1 MDDKNST
8 ICDGISVKL
17 LKIAFSGIFETL
29 TFIITLRIQNNI
41 FLTIFKR
48 AKVILLP
55 KTKTISFDLNDYRLT
70 SVLPVFTK
78 PLEKHIHKQ
87 LTDVFGS
94 SPSLPFLSARLLTW
108 TFLSDCA
115 YPFNWYLAF
124 CFQQSL
130 YTGCCSLDLC
140 KAFDP
145 VNHNILL
152 KKLLAY
158 NLSTESITFL
168 GSYLHGQL
176 QWVLVNGHTPIKSL
190 SRVEFLKGRS

>member
-1 MDDKNST
+1 MLDVGIAISKMDDKNST

-78 PLEKHIHKQ
+78 PLEKHIHEQ
-87 LTDVFGS
+87 LTDVF
-94 SPSLPFLSARLLTW
+94 
-108 TFLSDCA
+108 
-115 YPFNWYLAF
+115 
-124 CFQQSL
+124 
-130 YTGCCSLDLC
+130 
-140 KAFDP
+140 
-145 VNHNILL
+145 
-152 KKLLAY
+152 
-158 NLSTESITFL
+158 
-168 GSYLHGQL
+168 
-176 QWVLVNGHTPIKSL
+176 
-190 SRVEFLKGRS
+190 